1 MIAIYVQKTQARAE
15 LDAPVTSGSSGRG
28 VEFRFS
34 DDWAGLTKTAIFET
48 DNYKDSKQIPESGVT
63 TIPDSVLEYPGFQL
77 RVGVYGKSAGGDVV
91 TPTVYADCGTIKRG
105 ANTTPVGTPPT
116 PSQAE
121 ALQKQIDVLSSRF
134 DVWVTPGELE
144 DVVSVDF
151 TPVNLGD
158 TATGKIASNG
168 THAVVTLTS
177 SIVVNVAAGEELEI
191 ATIPEGFEPVTN
203 GFVPYNAGKFTI
215 LKVKLNGGKVYLVN
229 DTEENVATGKLPSTA
244 TFAYALKN
252 PNITEL
258 TDIRVGYD
266 GTIYETAGDAVREQ
280 INEAISVASTGVSP
294 DVIKEAVEEYLKEN
308 DITAGKDGVGIASIL
323 QTAATT
329 ADGGR
334 NVFTVTLTNGT
345 TENFIVHNGNKGSP
359 GKDGTSVTVES
370 VSESAVD
377 GGSNVVTFSDGKT
390 LTVKNGSSGSV
401 ELDTTLTVEGKA
413 ADAKAVGD
421 ALANVINAG
430 YLTSPDVFENA
441 EVAKFKNIFDDVEIE
456 YGKILNTDGTVSDTT
471 AALATTG
478 FIPVVGGDI
487 IRMKDFAVYAG
498 GSCRV
503 VIYDATYTKTQLINY
518 NNISADG
525 YYLRSVATDESG
537 NHTQFEF
544 LRPSAGGYIRI
555 CTNTAVIGAS
565 PVLTINEEIKY
576 EMGYGTKLRKDV
588 MVDYSQIT
596 NAPEK
601 NCWSIL
607 PDQRINIAY
616 SSIGRKPINTVEHF
630 VDAAT
635 NFGYNA
641 LKADVRP
648 TADGELVC
656 CHDAG
661 FTFDANGY
669 ITAYNSAN
677 ATMIRDVTAKTC
689 LSYSFA
695 TGEHPCLVGDYLE
708 ICREHGKIAFVTIRN
723 EYMDVVIPKLLEELK
738 EHNMFY
744 STIVNCMTYNSLVEW
759 RKVDAD
765 VMINFTLGYGAN
777 IDTEAIDKAA
787 ALGYCSLCGFGVNSS
802 GTAPIITCDFGY
814 AREKGVR
821 LLQAIAYAEGTP
833 EECYALGYDGC
844 QIGYPWNPVLIGSGG
859 ADWDASEGEPGHV
872 LHRTHYTE
880 VVTGTVLAET
890 AMVFGGDAGFY
901 TSDPVAPVFAGEQY
915 TVNWNGV
922 EYRCVCKEI
931 DEGGGTMA
939 PAMGN
944 FAAMGAGDD
953 TGDPFLI
960 LVVPADVQADF
971 TLLALSLDDTTE
983 LTLSITGKTESVTR
997 LPKKYLP
1004 ELRGQKKIVIT
1015 RGTSDNSADVSY
1027 DDALK
1032 MDAAEFA
1039 ASAVVLWQD
1048 CEFDVVSATKTPE
1061 ADGEN
1066 EHIRFA
1072 YISHGG
1078 ENGAGRA
1085 LHFGEWRKGGIN
1097 FDKSPPYRLN
1107 LSPKGKVGQYLR
1119 VSAVDENGNVTA
1131 VEAVDAPSGGGE
1143 KVW

>member
-1 MIAIYVQKTQARAE
+1 MIVIYVQKTRAKSCT
-15 LDAPVTSGSSGRG
+15 DAPITSGSIGLRA
-28 VEFRFS
+28 RFQFS
-34 DDWAGLTKTAIFET
+34 EEWNKLNKIAIFET
-48 DNYKDSKQIPESGVT
+48 DNYKEPVEVPESGEV
-63 TIPDSVLEYPGFQL
+63 IVPDSVLVYPWTQL
-77 RVGVYGKSAGGDVV
+77 RVGVRGESEDGDVV
-91 TPTVYADCGTIKRG
+91 IPTVYADCGTISLG

-121 ALQKQIDVLSSRF
+121 YLQAQID
-134 DVWVTPGELE
+134 EL
-144 DVVSVDF
+144 
-151 TPVNLGD
+151 
-158 TATGKIASNG
+158 
-168 THAVVTLTS
+168 
-177 SIVVNVAAGEELEI
+177 
-191 ATIPEGFEPVTN
+191 
-203 GFVPYNAGKFTI
+203 
-215 LKVKLNGGKVYLVN
+215 
-229 DTEENVATGKLPSTA
+229 
-244 TFAYALKN
+244 
-252 PNITEL
+252 
-258 TDIRVGYD
+258 
-266 GTIYETAGDAVREQ
+266 RE
-280 INEAISVASTGVSP
+280 S
-294 DVIKEAVEEYLKEN
+294 
-308 DITAGKDGVGIASIL
+308 GVGGGIAKE
-323 QTAATT
+323 TDPTVPAWAKAATKPSYT
-329 ADGGR
+329 AQEVGALPVG
-334 NVFTVTLTNGT
+334 TV
-345 TENFIVHNGNKGSP
+345 IPSI
-359 GKDGTSVTVES
+359 
-370 VSESAVD
+370 
-377 GGSNVVTFSDGKT
+377 
-390 LTVKNGSSGSV
+390 
-401 ELDTTLTVEGKA
+401 DTTLTQPGKA

-421 ALANVINAG
+421 ALKSVSTAAPVTSVNGQTGDVQLTAENVGAIPMETLEEMFAYLQPSFPVIINEMLGGEYRLSNVTFEEILAQEESGFTPRFMLFPPDTNATDDGYSLRCDGRILSSQGFNANKRFIVDFHRDGKRIVLRISVDG
-430 YLTSPDVFENA
+430 VEEVDVTSSGGGLEASDVFENA
-441 EVAKFKNIFDDVEIE
+441 EVAKFTNIFDTVEIE
-456 YGKILNTDGTVSDTT
+456 YGKILNTDGTASDTT

-487 IRMKDFAVYAG
+487 IRMKDFAVYSG
-498 GSCRV
+498 GSSRV
-503 VIYDATYTKTQLINY
+503 VIYDTAHNFVQLVNHG
-518 NNISADG
+518 NITESG
-525 YYLRSVATDESG
+525 YYIKSLAKDANG
-537 NHTQFEF
+537 HHTEVEF
-544 LRPSAGGYIRI
+544 LRPSGGGYIRI
-555 CTNTAVIGAS
+555 CTNTAVIGEN

-677 ATMIRDVTAKTC
+677 ATMIRDVTAETC

-708 ICREHGKIAFVTIRN
+708 ICRGHGKIAFVTIRN
-723 EYMDVVIPKLLEELK
+723 EYMDVVIPKLLEELRA
-738 EHNMFY
+738 HNMIY

-859 ADWDASEGEPGHV
+859 ADWEASEGEPGHV

-890 AMVFGGDAGFY
+890 DMVFSGDGVFY
-901 TSDPVAPVFAGEQY
+901 TADPVAPVFAGEQY

-931 DEGGGTMA
+931 DDGDGTML

-944 FAAMGAGDD
+944 LAAMEAGDD

-960 LVVPADVQADF
+960 LVTPADVQVDF
-971 TLLALSLDDTTE
+971 ALAAFPLDGTTE

-1015 RGTSDNSADVSY
+1015 RGTSGNFADVSY
-1027 DDALK
+1027 DDVLK

-1039 ASAVVLWQD
+1039 ASAVVLWKD

-1061 ADGEN
+1061 ADGKN
-1066 EHIRFA
+1066 ELIRFA

-1078 ENGAGRA
+1078 ENGAARV
-1085 LHFGEWRKGGIN
+1085 LHFGQWRKGGIN
-1097 FDKSPPYRLN
+1097 FDRDEFPPYGLIQP
-1107 LSPKGKVGQYLR
+1107 PKGKVGQYLR
-1119 VSAVDENGNVTA
+1119 VSAVDGSRNVTA
-1131 VEAVDAPSGGGE
+1131 VEAVDAPYTKAEIDAIMGSYITDIDNLVGGDA
-1143 KVW
+1143 